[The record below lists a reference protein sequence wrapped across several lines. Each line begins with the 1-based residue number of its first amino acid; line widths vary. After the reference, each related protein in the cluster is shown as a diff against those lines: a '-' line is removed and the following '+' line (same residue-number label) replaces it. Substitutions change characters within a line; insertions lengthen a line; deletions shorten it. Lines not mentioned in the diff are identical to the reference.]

1 MNFMN
6 KLSMN
11 IKLFNFQGTPI
22 YISIWFLLLFLIIE
36 PILVIGLFI
45 SVLVHELAHA
55 LIAKQKGYR
64 VDKIIINILYGGTYY
79 SQDIHDKD
87 DIPIT
92 LAGPI
97 SNFILVLLFFILY
110 VLTNNEYMFTIFGLN
125 LILFVFNILPIY
137 PMDGGQVLRTY
148 LKMRNIKTYKKI
160 SGIISLII
168 SILILILSIIY
179 SQILIIVLSIYFI
192 VISLLDFKIFKY

>member
-79 SQDIHDKD
+79 NQDIHNKD
-87 DIPIT
+87 NILIT

-97 SNFILVLLFFILY
+97 GNFILVLLFFILY

-125 LILFVFNILPIY
+125 LILYIFNILPIY
-137 PMDGGQVLRTY
+137 PMDGGQVLRSY
-148 LKMRNIKTYKKI
+148 LKMRNRETYKKI
-160 SGIISLII
+160 SGLVSLIMSI
-168 SILILILSIIY
+168 IILIISIIY
-179 SQILIIVLSIYFI
+179 SQNLIIVLSIYFI
-192 VISLLDFKIFKY
+192 LISLHDLKVFKI

>member
-1 MNFMN
+1 MN

-79 SQDIHDKD
+79 NQDIHNKD
-87 DIPIT
+87 NILIT

-97 SNFILVLLFFILY
+97 GNFILVLLFFILY

-125 LILFVFNILPIY
+125 LILYIFNILPIY
-137 PMDGGQVLRTY
+137 PMDGGQVLRSY
-148 LKMRNIKTYKKI
+148 LKMRNRETYKKI
-160 SGIISLII
+160 SGLVSLIMSI
-168 SILILILSIIY
+168 IILIISIIY
-179 SQILIIVLSIYFI
+179 SQNLIIVLSIYFI
-192 VISLLDFKIFKY
+192 LISLHDLKVFKI